1 MRFFVVATAI
11 LSSLVDSN
19 ARQTSSPPRATSNDD
34 VTNYLVQA
42 VHNGSKTDEYLHAIE
57 GPGTKSHESSRRHLL
72 LSEPTVLMG
81 KAGVM
86 LRKPNYT
93 LPACALSRKEGPF
106 RPIKGQSA
114 SGGGPAAPDSIAAL
128 AAIRPVRILVIGM
141 QSSGASTFL
150 FLLGQVPDSVAVVDL
165 WVGRPAPTPA
175 ELGLSEQVTCI
186 LLKVRIDYRAW
197 LHGFI
202 VWYR

>member
-1 MRFFVVATAI
+1 MRILVAATA
-11 LSSLVDSN
+11 LFSTVVDLN
-19 ARQTSSPPRATSNDD
+19 ARQTHAPPVGTSNSDA
-34 VTNYLVQA
+34 TNYLVQPVFDVNNTT
-42 VHNGSKTDEYLHAIE
+42 VHHRITDDARASLY
-57 GPGTKSHESSRRHLL
+57 ESSRRHLL
-72 LSEPTVLMG
+72 QSEPTVLMG

-106 RPIKGQSA
+106 RPIKGQNA
-114 SGGGPAAPDSIAAL
+114 SGGGPAAPDSIASL

-150 FLLGQVPDSVAVVDL
+150 FLLGQVPGSVAVVDL

-186 LLKVRIDYRAW
+186 LLKVRIE
-197 LHGFI
+197 F
-202 VWYR
+202 